1 MPTIIAWVAGKF
13 ALTRRETPGPADM
26 TNIAAVD
33 KGEKVPS
40 MRRVDEVDTLA
51 AGSDCSLQTLIP
63 AALWAPRSKR

>member
-1 MPTIIAWVAGKF
+1 
-13 ALTRRETPGPADM
+13 M

-51 AGSDCSLQTLIP
+51 AGSDCSLQTLIQ